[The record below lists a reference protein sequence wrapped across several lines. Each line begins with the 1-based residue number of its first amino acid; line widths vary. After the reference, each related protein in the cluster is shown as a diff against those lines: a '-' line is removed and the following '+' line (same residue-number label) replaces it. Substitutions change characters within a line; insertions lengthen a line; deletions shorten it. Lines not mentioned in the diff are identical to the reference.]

1 MKNIFIIAEAG
12 VNHNGSLTRAIEMIK
27 VAANAGA
34 DAIKFQTFIPS
45 DLATNH
51 AKKAKYQSI
60 NSSKDESHLKMLSKL
75 ALPLKDF
82 KVLKQECTKNN
93 IEFMST
99 AFDLKSLQYLSSLG
113 MNTFKIPSGEITN
126 LLLIEEIAKKN
137 RKIILS
143 TGMSTKKEISDAIKV
158 LAKNGQKRNKIS
170 ILHCNSEYPTPMENI
185 NLNVMKSLSNY
196 FNLPVGI
203 SDHTLGYEVPIAAA
217 ALGAKIIEK
226 HFTLN
231 KNLSGP
237 DHKTSLSPS
246 ELIKMIKYVRNIEI
260 ALGSTTK
267 KITKGE
273 LENLNVARKSIVAL
287 KQIKKGDIFSKNNL
301 TVKRPGNG
309 ISPMKWYTV
318 LGKKSKYEFKKDE
331 IIKL

>member
-12 VNHNGSLTRAIEMIK
+12 VNHNGSLTRAIDMIK
-27 VAANAGA
+27 VAANSGA
-34 DAIKFQTFIPS
+34 DAIKFQTFIAS
-45 DLATNH
+45 DLATSH

-60 NSSKDESHLKMLSKL
+60 NSSKDESHLKMLTKL

-113 MNTFKIPSGEITN
+113 MKTFKIPSGEITN

-143 TGMSTKKEISDAIKV
+143 TGMSTKKEISNAIKV
-158 LAKNGQKRNKIS
+158 LVKNGQKRNKIS
-170 ILHCNSEYPTPMENI
+170 ILHCNSEYPTPMKNI
-185 NLNVMKSLSNY
+185 NLHVMKSLSNY

-237 DHKTSLSPS
+237 DHKASLSPS
-246 ELIKMIKYVRNIEI
+246 ELRKMIKYVRNIEI
-260 ALGSTTK
+260 ALGSATK

-273 LENLNVARKSIVAL
+273 LENLNVARKSIIAL
-287 KQIKKGDIFSKNNL
+287 KQIKKGEIFSKNNL

>member
-1 MKNIFIIAEAG
+1 
-12 VNHNGSLTRAIEMIK
+12 MIK
-27 VAANAGA
+27 VAANSGA
-34 DAIKFQTFIPS
+34 DAIKFQTFIAS
-45 DLATNH
+45 DLATSH

-60 NSSKDESHLKMLSKL
+60 NLSKDESHLKMLTKL

-113 MNTFKIPSGEITN
+113 MKTFKIPSGEITN

-158 LAKNGQKRNKIS
+158 LVKNGQKRNKIS
-170 ILHCNSEYPTPMENI
+170 ILHCNSEYPTPMKNI

-246 ELIKMIKYVRNIEI
+246 ELRKMIKYVRNIEI
-260 ALGSTTK
+260 ALGSSTK

-273 LENLNVARKSIVAL
+273 LENLNVARKSIIAL
-287 KQIKKGDIFSKNNL
+287 KQIKKGEIFSKNNL

>member
-1 MKNIFIIAEAG
+1 MK
-12 VNHNGSLTRAIEMIK
+12 
-27 VAANAGA
+27 
-34 DAIKFQTFIPS
+34 
-45 DLATNH
+45 
-51 AKKAKYQSI
+51 
-60 NSSKDESHLKMLSKL
+60 
-75 ALPLKDF
+75 
-82 KVLKQECTKNN
+82 
-93 IEFMST
+93 
-99 AFDLKSLQYLSSLG
+99 
-113 MNTFKIPSGEITN
+113 TFKIPSGEITN

-158 LAKNGQKRNKIS
+158 LVKNGQKRNKIS
-170 ILHCNSEYPTPMENI
+170 ILHCNSEYPTPMKNI

-246 ELIKMIKYVRNIEI
+246 ELRKMIKYVRNIEI
-260 ALGSTTK
+260 ALGSATK

-273 LENLNVARKSIVAL
+273 LENLNVARKSIIAL
-287 KQIKKGDIFSKNNL
+287 KQIKKGEIFSKNNL